1 MDNKVPISSIES
13 EKEVLGAFLADNNE
27 LAKYV
32 TVLTPKHFYNSNNQI
47 IYKKMIEFYKKSR
60 KFDLLLIQEELQ
72 GRVDYNVISEVAEY
86 NGYAI
91 ESHVKNI
98 IDCFRARELK
108 KELNR
113 SIGEINKENALEVI
127 NNLSNRFLEL
137 NFNTEKRTDES
148 AEEIQFRVLDE
159 IEEAYKKGNG
169 QGYRTGIKTGYTKFD
184 YATNGFKRKQYY
196 VIGARP
202 SVGKSAFS
210 FSILDSMDDKYKTL
224 YIQLDMTKESMIKR
238 MLSMKTGI
246 ANRLLNRG
254 KLSDNDWEKLA
265 RYGTP
270 KKNLY
275 IEDKAN
281 TTTNDIRNLVRK
293 YKVQQGLDIL
303 IIDHLGK
310 IKPTGKGSTYELT
323 TKVSQELKEIAKEFD
338 IVLIVLCQ
346 LSRAVEGRVNKRPL
360 LSDLRD
366 TGAIEQDAD
375 FIAMLYRDGYYQAR
389 EKGETITNDIL
400 EVSVQKNRDGLV
412 GTIEF
417 DFNLETQKIREKF
430 N

>member
-169 QGYRTGIKTGYTKFD
+169 QGYITGIKTGYTKFD

-210 FSILDSMDDKYKTL
+210 FSVLDSMDDKYKTL

>member
-113 SIGEINKENALEVI
+113 SIVEINKENALEVI

-169 QGYRTGIKTGYTKFD
+169 QGYITGIKTGYTKFD

-210 FSILDSMDDKYKTL
+210 FSVLDSMDDKYKTL

-375 FIAMLYRDGYYQAR
+375 FIAMLYRDGYYKAR

>member
-1 MDNKVPISSIES
+1 MDNKVSISSIES

-98 IDCFRARELK
+98 IDCFRAREL
-108 KELNR
+108 NR

-169 QGYRTGIKTGYTKFD
+169 QGYITGIKTGYTKFD

-210 FSILDSMDDKYKTL
+210 FSVLDSMDDKYKTL

-254 KLSDNDWEKLA
+254 KLSDNDWEKLV

>member
-113 SIGEINKENALEVI
+113 SIVEINKENALEVI

-169 QGYRTGIKTGYTKFD
+169 QGYITGIKTGYTKFD

-346 LSRAVEGRVNKRPL
+346 LSRAVEGRINKRPL

>member
-113 SIGEINKENALEVI
+113 SIVEINKENALEVI

-169 QGYRTGIKTGYTKFD
+169 QGYITGIKTGYTKFD

-210 FSILDSMDDKYKTL
+210 FSVLDSMDDKYKTL

>member
-113 SIGEINKENALEVI
+113 SIVEINKENALEVI

-169 QGYRTGIKTGYTKFD
+169 QGYITGIKTGYTKFD

-210 FSILDSMDDKYKTL
+210 FSVLDSMDDKYKTL

-389 EKGETITNDIL
+389 EKEETITNDIL

>member
-346 LSRAVEGRVNKRPL
+346 LSRAVEGRINKRPL

>member
-169 QGYRTGIKTGYTKFD
+169 QGYITGIKTGYTKFD

-210 FSILDSMDDKYKTL
+210 FSVLDSMDDKYKTL

-265 RYGTP
+265 RYGTS

>member
-113 SIGEINKENALEVI
+113 SIVEINKENALEVI

-169 QGYRTGIKTGYTKFD
+169 QGYITGIKTGYTKFD

-210 FSILDSMDDKYKTL
+210 FSVLDSMDDKYKTL

-346 LSRAVEGRVNKRPL
+346 LSRAVEGRINKRPL

>member
-169 QGYRTGIKTGYTKFD
+169 QGYITGIKTGYTKFD

-346 LSRAVEGRVNKRPL
+346 LSRAVEGRINKRPL

>member
-108 KELNR
+108 KELNK
-113 SIGEINKENALEVI
+113 SIVEINKENALEVI

-169 QGYRTGIKTGYTKFD
+169 QGYITGIKTGYTKFD

-210 FSILDSMDDKYKTL
+210 FSVLDSMDDKYKTL

>member
-137 NFNTEKRTDES
+137 NFNTKKRTDES

-169 QGYRTGIKTGYTKFD
+169 QGYITGIKTGYTKFD

-210 FSILDSMDDKYKTL
+210 FSVLDSMDDKYKTL

>member
-169 QGYRTGIKTGYTKFD
+169 QGYITGIKTGYTKFD

-210 FSILDSMDDKYKTL
+210 FSVLDSIDDKYKTL

>member
-169 QGYRTGIKTGYTKFD
+169 QGYITGIKTGYTKFD

>member
-32 TVLTPKHFYNSNNQI
+32 TVLTQKHFYNSNNQI

-169 QGYRTGIKTGYTKFD
+169 QGYITGIKTGYTKFD

-346 LSRAVEGRVNKRPL
+346 LSRAVEGRINKRPL

>member
-108 KELNR
+108 KELNK
-113 SIGEINKENALEVI
+113 SIVEINKENALEVI

-169 QGYRTGIKTGYTKFD
+169 QGYITGIKTGYTKFD

>member
-169 QGYRTGIKTGYTKFD
+169 QGYITGIKTGYTKFD

-210 FSILDSMDDKYKTL
+210 FSVLDSMDDKYKTL

-346 LSRAVEGRVNKRPL
+346 LSRAVEGRINKRPL

>member
-1 MDNKVPISSIES
+1 MDNKVSISSIES

-169 QGYRTGIKTGYTKFD
+169 QGYITGIKTGYTKFD

-210 FSILDSMDDKYKTL
+210 FSVLDSMDDKYKTL

>member
-1 MDNKVPISSIES
+1 MIK
-13 EKEVLGAFLADNNE
+13 
-27 LAKYV
+27 
-32 TVLTPKHFYNSNNQI
+32 FY
-47 IYKKMIEFYKKSR
+47 
-60 KFDLLLIQEELQ
+60 LLLIQEELQ

-169 QGYRTGIKTGYTKFD
+169 QGYITGIKTGYTKFD

-210 FSILDSMDDKYKTL
+210 FSVLDSMDDKYKTL

-323 TKVSQELKEIAKEFD
+323 SKVSQELKEIAKEFD

>member
-169 QGYRTGIKTGYTKFD
+169 QGYITGIKTGYTKFD

-210 FSILDSMDDKYKTL
+210 FSVLDSMDDKYKTL

-323 TKVSQELKEIAKEFD
+323 SKVSQELKEIAKEFD